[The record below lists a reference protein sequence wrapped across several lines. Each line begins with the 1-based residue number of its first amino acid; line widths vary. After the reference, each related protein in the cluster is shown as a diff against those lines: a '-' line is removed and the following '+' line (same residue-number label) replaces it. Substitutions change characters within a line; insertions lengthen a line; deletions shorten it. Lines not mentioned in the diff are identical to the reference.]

1 MTILRKCPVCLST
14 VNSGDSTRCVEC
26 GAVLDR
32 ENSAADSIAVDDIIK
47 KVKQQI
53 TPLDDT
59 ANVQPPGAGSVDGKD
74 ISEVL
79 SDDAFQSILHESRGK
94 EEASPVEDAQAS
106 PEMPAGQGGQAG
118 VSAGAYP
125 GQSDAGFG
133 DAEEERLAPFST
145 VLGSFKQAHSPS
157 EMDDAQHDAMKSSP
171 NADQEFDP
179 EMAASDS
186 RSGHRDQPEQVPPAA
201 PKRRTWWGTTRQT
214 LWLLVVLLGCIVFF
228 RIFGPE
234 KKEPTIEDFF
244 RPGTPDIKFLDA
256 IEFLEKYYE
265 RHPDKRVGN
274 AGTQADEAFAGSMQL
289 PQPVDR
295 TDAEPTG
302 QAPDN
307 STPRDPFSPASREP
321 TP

>member
-1 MTILRKCPVCLST
+1 MTILRKCPVCQST
-14 VNSGDSTRCVEC
+14 VNSGDSTRCAEC
-26 GAVLDR
+26 GAVFDR
-32 ENSAADSIAVDDIIK
+32 ENSAADSIVVDDIIK

-53 TPLDDT
+53 TPLEDS
-59 ANVQPPGAGSVDGKD
+59 ANVQLPGAGSADGRD
-74 ISEVL
+74 ISEIL

-94 EEASPVEDAQAS
+94 DEASPVEDVQAS

-118 VSAGAYP
+118 VFAGAYP
-125 GQSDAGFG
+125 GQSDVGFG
-133 DAEEERLAPFST
+133 DAGEERSVPFGT
-145 VLGSFKQAHSPS
+145 VFGSFKQADSS
-157 EMDDAQHDAMKSSP
+157 SGMDDAQHDAMKSSP
-171 NADQEFDP
+171 NAGQEFDP
-179 EMAASDS
+179 EMAVSDS
-186 RSGHRDQPEQVPPAA
+186 RSGHRDQPKQAAPVA

-214 LWLLVVLLGCIVFF
+214 LWLLVVLLVCIVFF

-274 AGTQADEAFAGSMQL
+274 AGTQADEAFAGSMQP

-295 TDAEPTG
+295 ADVEPTG

-307 STPRDPFSPASREP
+307 NTPQDPFSPASRGA

>member
-302 QAPDN
+302 QALDN